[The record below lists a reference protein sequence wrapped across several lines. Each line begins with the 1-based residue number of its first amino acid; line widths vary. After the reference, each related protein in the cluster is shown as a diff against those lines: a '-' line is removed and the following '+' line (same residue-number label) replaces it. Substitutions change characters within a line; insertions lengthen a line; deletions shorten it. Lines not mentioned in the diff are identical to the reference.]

1 MEVLAIELEGKR
13 GDLQS
18 FRILV
23 PLGDPSLNPN
33 DISLRRRLSVG
44 YSDEDFPL
52 EEIIFL
58 DTWDIMSPKD

>member
-1 MEVLAIELEGKR
+1 MEVLALELEGKR
-13 GDLQS
+13 EDLQS
-18 FRILV
+18 IRILV
-23 PLGDPSLNPN
+23 PLSDPSLNPN
-33 DISLRRRLSVG
+33 DFSLRRRLSVG